1 MRYIFKFPDIG
12 EGLEEGV
19 IIQWHVDKGQK
30 VKMGESLVT
39 METDKV
45 VTEIPSPRDGV
56 IAARYGSEGETI
68 RVGAA
73 LVEIELDGDEVAT
86 NQVEDK
92 PKAEAVE
99 EEGAGVVG
107 TLEVAGNDFV
117 LTASKE
123 GVSEEK
129 ETKSRQSKALATP
142 VARAM
147 AKEMGID
154 INLVRG
160 TGPAQRVMKNDILNY
175 SKQDSKPIVSKPLAS
190 DNLLEDRLE
199 IEPLSQIRK
208 TIAKNMIQSKHNAAH
223 MTVFEEVEISELDRV
238 RKKYKDYFKDEN
250 IRITYLAF
258 IVKAVALALK
268 KHKSLNAEM
277 DMDKGVMI
285 YKKYY
290 NIGIAADTEKGLVV
304 PVIKNADKLSVKE
317 IALEIQVLADKARDG
332 KLSMDDMKDGTFTI
346 TSYGSI
352 GGLFLAEE
360 KQRLDAVT
368 NKIVESVKVN
378 YQRFLKNQ
386 ERIAVLKDYVVAN
399 ENIVE
404 VYKSE
409 FESGTRTFVD
419 ILDAQTVLYEAKKSL
434 VLREFELYTNYY
446 EILNTLSILTPTVL
460 ETNACSNDKA
470 LSKIN
475 PEQKRASF
483 TINSASNKQKTT
495 VAPELGAMFDDEK
508 PAVKSNKKEDKKVA
522 DLLLSSDEKP
532 TKKEVKSEYSSFLD
546 APADY
551 YTINITTTNG
561 LDAAKNYVSSNNL
574 GTDAYTYSFDPQMK
588 SAKVIYGTFKSMKD
602 AQEAMDN
609 LPASVISNKPYI
621 DKISKHQKLY
631 SKYNN

>member
-19 IIQWHVDKGQK
+19 IVQWHVDKGQK

-68 RVGAA
+68 KVGAA
-73 LVEIELDGDEVAT
+73 LVEIELNADEVGDSPI
-86 NQVEDK
+86 EDK
-92 PKAEAVE
+92 PKVESVE
-99 EEGAGVVG
+99 EDGAGVVG

-123 GVSEEK
+123 GVSEQK
-129 ETKSRQSKALATP
+129 ENKTRHTKALATP

-147 AKEMGID
+147 AKDMGID

-160 TGPAQRVMKNDILNY
+160 TGPAQRVMKEDIQNHA
-175 SKQDSKPIVSKPLAS
+175 KQDSKTPIPQLSSTK
-190 DNLLEDRLE
+190 NLLEDRLE

-317 IALEIQVLADKARDG
+317 IALEIQTLADKARDG

-352 GGLFLAEE
+352 GGLFAVPVINYPQAGILGIGRIS
-360 KQRLDAVT
+360 KQPIVKDDKLD
-368 NKIVESVKVN
+368 IGLILPLSLSVDHRIADGGETS
-378 YQRFLKNQ
+378 RFLN
-386 ERIAVLKDYVVAN
+386 RVMSYLN
-399 ENIVE
+399 EPV
-404 VYKSE
+404 
-409 FESGTRTFVD
+409 G
-419 ILDAQTVLYEAKKSL
+419 
-434 VLREFELYTNYY
+434 
-446 EILNTLSILTPTVL
+446 
-460 ETNACSNDKA
+460 
-470 LSKIN
+470 
-475 PEQKRASF
+475 
-483 TINSASNKQKTT
+483 
-495 VAPELGAMFDDEK
+495 
-508 PAVKSNKKEDKKVA
+508 
-522 DLLLSSDEKP
+522 LL
-532 TKKEVKSEYSSFLD
+532 
-546 APADY
+546 
-551 YTINITTTNG
+551 
-561 LDAAKNYVSSNNL
+561 
-574 GTDAYTYSFDPQMK
+574 
-588 SAKVIYGTFKSMKD
+588 
-602 AQEAMDN
+602 
-609 LPASVISNKPYI
+609 I
-621 DKISKHQKLY
+621 D
-631 SKYNN
+631 

>member
-123 GVSEEK
+123 GVREEK

-160 TGPAQRVMKNDILNY
+160 TGPAQRVMKNDILNF

-277 DMDKGVMI
+277 DMEKGVMI

-352 GGLFLAEE
+352 GGLFAVPVINYPQAGILGIGRIS
-360 KQRLDAVT
+360 KQPIVKDDKLD
-368 NKIVESVKVN
+368 IGLMLPLSLSVDHRIADGGETS
-378 YQRFLKNQ
+378 RFLN
-386 ERIAVLKDYVVAN
+386 RVMSYLN
-399 ENIVE
+399 EPV
-404 VYKSE
+404 
-409 FESGTRTFVD
+409 G
-419 ILDAQTVLYEAKKSL
+419 
-434 VLREFELYTNYY
+434 
-446 EILNTLSILTPTVL
+446 
-460 ETNACSNDKA
+460 
-470 LSKIN
+470 
-475 PEQKRASF
+475 
-483 TINSASNKQKTT
+483 
-495 VAPELGAMFDDEK
+495 
-508 PAVKSNKKEDKKVA
+508 
-522 DLLLSSDEKP
+522 LL
-532 TKKEVKSEYSSFLD
+532 
-546 APADY
+546 
-551 YTINITTTNG
+551 
-561 LDAAKNYVSSNNL
+561 
-574 GTDAYTYSFDPQMK
+574 
-588 SAKVIYGTFKSMKD
+588 
-602 AQEAMDN
+602 
-609 LPASVISNKPYI
+609 I
-621 DKISKHQKLY
+621 D
-631 SKYNN
+631 